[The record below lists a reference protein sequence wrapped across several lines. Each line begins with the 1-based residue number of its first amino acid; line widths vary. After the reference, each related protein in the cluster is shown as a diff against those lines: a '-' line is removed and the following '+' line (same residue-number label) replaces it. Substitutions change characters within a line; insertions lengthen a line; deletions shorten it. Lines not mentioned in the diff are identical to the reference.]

1 MPDLDLTELNVIIQG
16 KLDSVGIH
24 RINGNVPQ
32 RRQRPQLRRQ
42 RPQLRPQRPQLNRDL
57 SSYYSG
63 VQDHCHRDSDVLYH
77 LTQLQFRFMTG
88 QGPHDL

>member
-32 RRQRPQLRRQ
+32 RRQRPQLR
-42 RPQLRPQRPQLNRDL
+42 PQRPQLNRDL
-57 SSYYSG
+57 SSY
-63 VQDHCHRDSDVLYH
+63 
-77 LTQLQFRFMTG
+77 
-88 QGPHDL
+88 

>member
-32 RRQRPQLRRQ
+32 RRQRPQLR
-42 RPQLRPQRPQLNRDL
+42 PQRPQLNRDL

-63 VQDHCHRDSDVLYH
+63 VQDRCHCDTDVLYH
-77 LTQLQFRFMTG
+77 LTQLQFRFLTG
-88 QGPHDL
+88 RGPHDL